1 MLDERLLNV
10 HQVTVREQWTT
21 RQFVDGMVR
30 HKIGSV
36 ALWRD
41 KLTDMSAAEAGRMVN
56 GEGITVTSLC
66 AAGLLT
72 AHQPAEGKNAMDEL
86 RRAIDDT
93 AAVGAANLMFVAG
106 GVDPADKSVYAA
118 RARALER
125 LSTLT
130 PYIRA
135 AGIKIAVEPLHPMTC
150 ATRSVISTIGIANDW
165 CDALGAE
172 DVYGIAVD
180 TYAVWWD
187 PNLEKELK
195 RAGKRIIGFHINDWL
210 PVTTD
215 LRLDRGMMG
224 DGLIDIRGIRK
235 MIEDTGYQ
243 GPREVEI
250 FSERDWWKRD
260 PDEVIG
266 IIKARYQT
274 AV

>member
-1 MLDERLLNV
+1 MLDERLLNI

-21 RQFVDGMVR
+21 KQFIAGMVR

-41 KLTDMSAAEAGRMVN
+41 KLTDITAAEAGRMVK
-56 GEGITVTSLC
+56 GEGIAVTSLC

-72 AHQPAEGKNAMDEL
+72 AHDPFEGQKAMDEL

-93 AAVGAANLMFVAG
+93 AAAGAGNLMFVAG
-106 GVDPADKSVYAA
+106 GVDAKDKSVKDA

-125 LSTLT
+125 LSALT

-150 ATRSVISTIGIANDW
+150 ATRSVISTVGIANDW

-195 RAGKRIIGFHINDWL
+195 RAGKRIIGFHVNDWL
-210 PVTTD
+210 PVTLD
-215 LRLDRGMMG
+215 VRLDRGMMG

-235 MIEDTGYQ
+235 MIEDTGYA

-250 FSERDWWKRD
+250 FSERDWWTRD
-260 PDEVIG
+260 PDDVIR

-274 AV
+274 TV

>member
-72 AHQPAEGKNAMDEL
+72 AHQPAEGQKAMDEL

-106 GVDPADKSVYAA
+106 GVDPKDKSVKDA